1 MREIRSYLSR
11 GILDGYATV
20 AKCTVQADD
29 EEVGTLGGQHG
40 KGYE

>member
-11 GILDGYATV
+11 GILGYATV

-29 EEVGTLGGQHG
+29 EEMGTL
-40 KGYE
+40 KKT